1 MAKRGLGKGLGAF
14 FGEEVA
20 NTKETSGEKVSRS
33 ERKEQLMGKTAEKK
47 PENTAKNTEKRGIAG
62 NGDAGK
68 SSVVKDQENQEK
80 NKNGVSGNAPSAN
93 GQKAN
98 EPIIIE
104 KIVEKPVEKIVEKI
118 VEKPVEKI
126 VERSSRSQL
135 KKSLRKW
142 LKSPLRRKLRQPAAK
157 LPFPQTGC
165 SSRF

>member
-47 PENTAKNTEKRGIAG
+47 PENTAKNTEKRRIAG

-68 SSVVKDQENQEK
+68 SSVVKDQENQGK
-80 NKNGVSGNAPSAN
+80 NKNGVFGNAPSAN

-104 KIVEKPVEKIVEKI
+104 KIVEKPV
-118 VEKPVEKI
+118 
-126 VERSSRSQL
+126 
-135 KKSLRKW
+135 
-142 LKSPLRRKLRQPAAK
+142 
-157 LPFPQTGC
+157 
-165 SSRF
+165 

>member
-68 SSVVKDQENQEK
+68 SSVAEYSKKRK
-80 NKNGVSGNAPSAN
+80 NRGIFS
-93 GQKAN
+93 
-98 EPIIIE
+98 
-104 KIVEKPVEKIVEKI
+104 
-118 VEKPVEKI
+118 
-126 VERSSRSQL
+126 L
-135 KKSLRKW
+135 KETEST
-142 LKSPLRRKLRQPAAK
+142 RRK
-157 LPFPQTGC
+157 F
-165 SSRF
+165 